1 MLQPKRTKYRKQFKG
16 RIKGVAK
23 GGFDLAF
30 GEFGLKSLEPN
41 RVNAR
46 EIEAARRAIT
56 RYMKRAG
63 RVWIRV
69 FPDVPVTA
77 KPTEVRMGK
86 GKGSVEY
93 WACKVKPGRMMFE
106 IDGVSEEIA
115 REALRLGQ
123 AKLSVKTRFVQ
134 RIAE

>member
-46 EIEAARRAIT
+46 DAAFDLMWDYESRGLVDDRPGP
-56 RYMKRAG
+56 RGGAG
-63 RVWIRV
+63 WALS
-69 FPDVPVTA
+69 A
-77 KPTEVRMGK
+77 KG
-86 GKGSVEY
+86 
-93 WACKVKPGRMMFE
+93 AAL
-106 IDGVSEEIA
+106 IA
-115 REALRLGQ
+115 RSSLTPVADP
-123 AKLSVKTRFVQ
+123 AS
-134 RIAE
+134 